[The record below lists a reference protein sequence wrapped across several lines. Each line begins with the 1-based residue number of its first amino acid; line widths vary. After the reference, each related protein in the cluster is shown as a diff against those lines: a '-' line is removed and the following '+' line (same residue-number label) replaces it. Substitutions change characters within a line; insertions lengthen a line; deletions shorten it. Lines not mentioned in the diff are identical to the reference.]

1 MQDGPLQRYRPM
13 VFKGELTPDTA
24 QELAEEKL
32 QLLANRLAQYSETR
46 LGDPLPF
53 ERRRRSAA
61 EGSTSMAGVGRGK
74 ILRLDLFFESIHY
87 APKRLVHFQEF
98 MVERM
103 RRSIWA
109 AKSQPIRLSNQALQD
124 GGGN

>member
-53 ERRRRSAA
+53 VRRRRSAA
-61 EGSTSMAGVGRGK
+61 EGSTSMAGSGV
-74 ILRLDLFFESIHY
+74 I
-87 APKRLVHFQEF
+87 VTT
-98 MVERM
+98 
-103 RRSIWA
+103 
-109 AKSQPIRLSNQALQD
+109 
-124 GGGN
+124 

>member
-53 ERRRRSAA
+53 VRRRRSAA
-61 EGSTSMAGVGRGK
+61 EGSTSMAGSDAARSCCSICSSSPFTTHRAPRPLSGVHGRAHEA
-74 ILRLDLFFESIHY
+74 IDLGR
-87 APKRLVHFQEF
+87 KV
-98 MVERM
+98 
-103 RRSIWA
+103 A
-109 AKSQPIRLSNQALQD
+109 ADPTL
-124 GGGN
+124 